1 MRLERARLKRH
12 YPLLEGGVAAPTKQ
26 MERYLRLGA
35 AGEVKHLCDNRSDL
49 PRNAETEV
57 T

>member
-1 MRLERARLKRH
+1 MNGLLTKAL

-35 AGEVKHLCDNRSDL
+35 AGEVKQLLRQ
-49 PRNAETEV
+49 AF
-57 T
+57 